1 MRECETGLNVRS
13 EDAGDLGGVLD
24 VCQGDGR
31 GRTNKRKPET
41 KIRYLIGRTDGG
53 GVHDAMD
60 GGGGPLRAERKQLAP
75 ARPTLQSR
83 LEGAKTR
90 HPLSPPLGRTGWE
103 FLQLL
108 DDGEDTAITTIRN
121 ANSPP

>member
-13 EDAGDLGGVLD
+13 EDAGDLGEVSSTSVKGKKD
-24 VCQGDGR
+24 KQEETGDKDTIPDR
-31 GRTNKRKPET
+31 ADADEA
-41 KIRYLIGRTDGG
+41 

-60 GGGGPLRAERKQLAP
+60 GGGGPPRAERKQLAP

-90 HPLSPPLGRTGWE
+90 HPLSSAHHSDGMGLPSTLG
-103 FLQLL
+103 
-108 DDGEDTAITTIRN
+108 
-121 ANSPP
+121 

>member
-1 MRECETGLNVRS
+1 MHANARVLNVRS
-13 EDAGDLGGVLD
+13 EDGGDLGGVLD

-31 GRTNKRKPET
+31 TDKQEET
-41 KIRYLIGRTDGG
+41 GDEDTIPDRADDA

-60 GGGGPLRAERKQLAP
+60 GGGGPPRAERKQLAP